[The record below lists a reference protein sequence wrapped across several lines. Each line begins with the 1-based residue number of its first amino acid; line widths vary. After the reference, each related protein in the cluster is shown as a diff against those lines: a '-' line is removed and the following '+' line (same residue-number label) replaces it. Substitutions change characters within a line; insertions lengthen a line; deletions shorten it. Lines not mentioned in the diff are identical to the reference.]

1 MCRSGLLECMGSCSK
16 PAQIFQVFEI
26 VGLSQAPHFAGRWR
40 FGVCF
45 VCGRVSVPLG
55 KLTSQD
61 TRASILVSSGR
72 SGGGRLKPLLPCK
85 GQGWVW
91 RPESIFY
98 LLYVSHML
106 AQAQHCPDH
115 PASLLSTASAAP
127 PVGTSSSPVLPTHHH
142 LLPSLGREIQ
152 LWHFGG
158 SL

>member
-1 MCRSGLLECMGSCSK
+1 MGSCSK
-16 PAQIFQVFEI
+16 SAQIFQVFEI

-45 VCGRVSVPLG
+45 VSVPLG
-55 KLTSQD
+55 KLTHQD
-61 TRASILVSSGR
+61 TTVSILSSP
-72 SGGGRLKPLLPCK
+72 GGGRLKLLLPCK
-85 GQGWVW
+85 GQVWVW
-91 RPESIFY
+91 RPESSFY

-115 PASLLSTASAAP
+115 PASLFSTGSAAP

-142 LLPSLGREIQ
+142 LLRAQGREIQ
-152 LWHFGG
+152 LWHFRG